1 MDPSLVIAFVGATL
15 GPLGGVITGV
25 LLNKRTQRA
34 HQETTKVAAKEAAT
48 HEFEA
53 ITAGY
58 TEYTR
63 LLEARA
69 AKTTALEERITG
81 LEDTLVAVL
90 AYVEALE
97 LRIPE
102 AERPPRPDLNF
113 RR

>member
-1 MDPSLVIAFVGATL
+1 MDPSLVLAFVGATL
-15 GPLGGVITGV
+15 GPLAGVFTGV

-34 HQETTKVAAKEAAT
+34 HQETTAVAAKEAAT

-69 AKTTALEERITG
+69 AKTTALEERVNG
-81 LEDTLVAVL
+81 LEKTLSAVL

-97 LRIPE
+97 QSIPE
-102 AERPPRPDLNF
+102 GERPPRPDLNIG
-113 RR
+113 R